1 MNKRATGANKR
12 FERILYEFQ
21 GNHEV
26 GIVVPK
32 GEVPLGISSSV
43 TLYEIPQFIVNSR
56 LLTFI
61 HLNILYF
68 YFSLCKNVV
77 ISDFNPIPVS
87 MFFSKRHF
95 QLIHDTRI
103 FDDFGR
109 WNRLSS
115 MFMKFQWK
123 HVKNKVV
130 VSQFTKDRLC
140 KELSIKESSVVVS
153 YNGVLPSDFSI
164 SLKENKEIDLL
175 YVATF
180 EERKNHINLL
190 RAISSIEQP
199 LNVTF
204 LGKDLGVKAEI
215 EKQASKLDKHVIT
228 FLDSVSEDDLTALY
242 QNSKIFI
249 SPSLYEGFGMPILE
263 AYAYGCKVICSDIFV
278 FHEVLGSKAT
288 YFDAED
294 EFSMK
299 KVIEESLLRL
309 KGFNRQEVIVP
320 SHFYWEVIAEQLVS
334 DINSLVFN
342 K

>member
-1 MNKRATGANKR
+1 M
-12 FERILYEFQ
+12 
-21 GNHEV
+21 
-26 GIVVPK
+26 
-32 GEVPLGISSSV
+32 
-43 TLYEIPQFIVNSR
+43 
-56 LLTFI
+56 
-61 HLNILYF
+61 
-68 YFSLCKNVV
+68 
-77 ISDFNPIPVS
+77 
-87 MFFSKRHF
+87 
-95 QLIHDTRI
+95 
-103 FDDFGR
+103 
-109 WNRLSS
+109 
-115 MFMKFQWK
+115 
-123 HVKNKVV
+123 
-130 VSQFTKDRLC
+130 
-140 KELSIKESSVVVS
+140 
-153 YNGVLPSDFSI
+153 
-164 SLKENKEIDLL
+164 
-175 YVATF
+175 
-180 EERKNHINLL
+180 L